1 MEKIKEL
8 LKKFFTRIFIHN
20 FKLKILSLFVSFLLW
35 LNISAKEVVRVDTL
49 RHVDIRNIPKGYTV
63 KRVEPNFVKVVLE
76 GQRMYI
82 NSAEYINLDVY
93 VDCSEVKEGENL
105 LSVKIENPSE
115 NENINIVSVDPNKIR
130 VIVEKIK
137 EKYKKV
143 KKRRIHR
150 KHN

>member
-1 MEKIKEL
+1 MEKIKDF

-49 RHVDIRNIPKGYTV
+49 RHVDIRNLPEGYMI
-63 KRVEPNFVKVVLE
+63 KRLEPNFVKVVLE

-105 LSVKIENPSE
+105 LSVKIEKPSE
-115 NENINIVSVDPNKIR
+115 NDNINIVSVDPNKVR

-137 EKYKKV
+137 KKH
-143 KKRRIHR
+143 KKIKRRIHR
-150 KHN
+150 NHN

>member
-1 MEKIKEL
+1 MEKIKGL
-8 LKKFFTRIFIHN
+8 LKKLFTRIFIRN

-49 RHVDIRNIPKGYTV
+49 RHVEVRNIPDGYMV

-82 NSAEYINLDVY
+82 NSAEYINLDAY
-93 VDCSEVKEGENL
+93 IDCSKVKEGENL

-115 NENINIVSVDPNKIR
+115 NDNINIVSVDPNKIR
-130 VIVEKIK
+130 VIVEKVK
-137 EKYKKV
+137 KKHKKV
-143 KKRRIHR
+143 KRRRIHR
-150 KHN
+150 NHN